1 MNYTNVWGDFWAY
14 SVEIRVFSKSNH
26 VHADIFRFFLMIL
39 EVYALN
45 SIKLMGNFPE
55 VLNFNRSFLKLNR
68 FICNYRSVRHFRLKL
83 NKKKIQA
90 ELKLNGGGALKLPE
104 MNFTQNEIARAS

>member
-1 MNYTNVWGDFWAY
+1 
-14 SVEIRVFSKSNH
+14 
-26 VHADIFRFFLMIL
+26 
-39 EVYALN
+39 
-45 SIKLMGNFPE
+45 
-55 VLNFNRSFLKLNR
+55 
-68 FICNYRSVRHFRLKL
+68 LKL